1 MENNNNEYFIPEI
14 EDMSIGCEF
23 EMDDTWGG
31 WRKLTLTKELLAN
44 PMVGL
49 GSGNERSP
57 WYHKI
62 RVPYLTKKQIE
73 AEGWISQSETGFFT
87 KDKYELYYNQQW
99 NNDKEFSLQILDQP
113 NFLYQGECKDINTFR
128 KLIKLL
134 SIE

>member
-1 MENNNNEYFIPEI
+1 MENKEEYFIPEI
-14 EDMSIGCEF
+14 EDIYVGYECELQDEKNWNHFKFYRKYDF
-23 EMDDTWGG
+23 EID
-31 WRKLTLTKELLAN
+31 L
-44 PMVGL
+44 
-49 GSGNERSP
+49 ERRIFNQT
-57 WYHKI
+57 I
-62 RVPYLTKKQIE
+62 RVLYLTKKQIE